1 MLKVT
6 GAVLA
11 AGLTFAAQAFAADAP
26 AEIKIGTLYASSG
39 RYASI
44 SMPVHSAL
52 KLWIDQKNAD
62 GGVYVKAFDK
72 KIPVKLVAYDDQSN
86 TATAST
92 LYNQLITQDKVDL
105 LVADSGSVLTA
116 PAVAIARDHKV
127 FLFDQ
132 TGTGASFF
140 SKDNPYIALM
150 ADPVSTI
157 WPKPVA
163 DFVSHD
169 GPGLGVIH
177 FGYAPNDIAFLRNVQ
192 DVGVKFKMLFSI
204 YAGLETEL
212 LEKNVGEKGLEHVFT
227 YVPPSELEY
236 PVNFGMTMKDYKAA
250 WDKKY
255 PDGKIEFGFNAV
267 AGYTTGLVIE
277 KTLSVATS
285 LDQLE
290 LRRAVFSLSGELKT
304 LDGTFALDETGG
316 QIGELT
322 PLGQL
327 ALDEHRVHDA
337 IADDEPDAGSDALM
351 LVYALVAGVLFGLYF
366 SLVGIGLNLVFGV
379 MRIVNLAHGDFL
391 MLGAFV
397 AFGVVTLAGIDPLF
411 AVPLAFVIF
420 IVIGL
425 LLYWVL
431 VPRLQGSV
439 NPEMLSIILFF
450 GLSQVIE
457 AVTTIFFGTS
467 ERSIQS
473 RALGTV
479 FSTIRI
485 KLFGGKPDAAGPI
498 QIFGQGFPAA
508 WVIAAITS
516 LIAITLVYVYLYRTR
531 LGTLTRAV
539 MSRRDE
545 AFATGIDVDRV
556 SAAA

>member
-1 MLKVT
+1 MLRVT
-6 GAVLA
+6 GALLA

-52 KLWIDQKNAD
+52 KLWVDQKNAD

-72 KIPVKLVAYDDQSN
+72 KIPLKLVAYDDQSN

-116 PAVAIARDHKV
+116 PAVAIARDRKM

-150 ADPVSTI
+150 AVPVSTV

-163 DFVSHD
+163 DFISND
-169 GPGLGVIH
+169 GPGLGIKKIAILYSTNEFTATQANAFRKFVKDSGAPIEIVYDQGIPTETTNYTVIINNINNKQPDAVLH
-177 FGYAPNDIAFLRNVQ
+177 FGYAPNDIAFLRNVA
-192 DVGVKFKMLFSI
+192 DVGVKFKMLFCI
-204 YAGLETEL
+204 YPGLETEL
-212 LEKNVGEKGLEHVFT
+212 LEKNVGETGLEHVFT

-236 PVNFGMTMKDYKAA
+236 PVNFGMSMKDYRAA

-267 AGYTTGLVIE
+267 AGYTTGLIIE
-277 KTLSVATS
+277 KTLSVAAS

-327 ALDEHRVHDA
+327 ALDDHGHLKFVSIYPHD
-337 IADDEPDAGSDALM
+337 IA
-351 LVYALVAGVLFGLYF
+351 
-366 SLVGIGLNLVFGV
+366 N
-379 MRIVNLAHGDFL
+379 
-391 MLGAFV
+391 
-397 AFGVVTLAGIDPLF
+397 
-411 AVPLAFVIF
+411 
-420 IVIGL
+420 
-425 LLYWVL
+425 
-431 VPRLQGSV
+431 
-439 NPEMLSIILFF
+439 
-450 GLSQVIE
+450 
-457 AVTTIFFGTS
+457 
-467 ERSIQS
+467 
-473 RALGTV
+473 
-479 FSTIRI
+479 
-485 KLFGGKPDAAGPI
+485 GKP
-498 QIFGQGFPAA
+498 
-508 WVIAAITS
+508 
-516 LIAITLVYVYLYRTR
+516 VYPRP
-531 LGTLTRAV
+531 
-539 MSRRDE
+539 
-545 AFATGIDVDRV
+545 
-556 SAAA
+556 

>member
-1 MLKVT
+1 MLRTV
-6 GAVLA
+6 GVALV
-11 AGLTFAAQAFAADAP
+11 AGLTFAAPALAADAP

-44 SMPVHSAL
+44 SMPVHYGL
-52 KLWIDQKNAD
+52 KLWVEQKNAE

-72 KIPVKLVAYDDQSN
+72 KIPIKLVAYDDQSN
-86 TATAST
+86 TATAAT

-116 PAVAIARDHKV
+116 PAVAIARDHKM

-169 GPGLGVIH
+169 GPGLGIKKVAILYATNEFTGTQANAFRKFVKESGAPIEIVYDQGVPTETTNYTVIINNIANTNPDAVIH

-192 DVGVKFKMLFSI
+192 DVGVNFKMLFSI

-227 YVPPSELEY
+227 YVPPQELKY
-236 PVNFGMTMKDYKAA
+236 PVNFGMNMDEYKAA

-255 PDGKIEFGFNAV
+255 TDGKVEFGFNSV
-267 AGYTTGLVIE
+267 AGYTTALVIE

-290 LRRAVFSLSGELKT
+290 LRKATFSLSNQLQT
-304 LDGTFALDETGG
+304 LDGTFALDEMGG

-327 ALDEHRVHDA
+327 ELGD
-337 IADDEPDAGSDALM
+337 
-351 LVYALVAGVLFGLYF
+351 
-366 SLVGIGLNLVFGV
+366 
-379 MRIVNLAHGDFL
+379 HGHL
-391 MLGAFV
+391 K
-397 AFGVVTLAGIDPLF
+397 
-411 AVPLAFVIF
+411 F
-420 IVIGL
+420 I
-425 LLYWVL
+425 
-431 VPRLQGSV
+431 
-439 NPEMLSIILFF
+439 SIYPH
-450 GLSQVIE
+450 E
-457 AVTTIFFGTS
+457 TAT
-467 ERSIQS
+467 
-473 RALGTV
+473 
-479 FSTIRI
+479 
-485 KLFGGKPDAAGPI
+485 GKP
-498 QIFGQGFPAA
+498 
-508 WVIAAITS
+508 
-516 LIAITLVYVYLYRTR
+516 VYPRP
-531 LGTLTRAV
+531 
-539 MSRRDE
+539 
-545 AFATGIDVDRV
+545 
-556 SAAA
+556 